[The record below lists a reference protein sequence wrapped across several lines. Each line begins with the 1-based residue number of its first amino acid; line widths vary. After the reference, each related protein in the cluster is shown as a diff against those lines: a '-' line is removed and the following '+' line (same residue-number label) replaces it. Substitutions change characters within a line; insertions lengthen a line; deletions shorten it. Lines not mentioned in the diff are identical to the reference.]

1 MARSKKRR
9 LGTMEQLRRRL
20 ELLRSQKLALEAAS
34 AKCPIERAR
43 KHAASQSA
51 LMQSLKRSG
60 DLAQGGDLTS
70 SMECGV
76 SPERVAAVVETQL
89 QGAPAATVEFLG
101 DAGEAIV
108 VAVPTASA
116 LFRESEF
123 WLRIATSVG
132 PHSIGWIRFERRC
145 VVRAK
150 AVFEATELRSGD
162 CEAPDQGRVLQ
173 LWQYL
178 ALGGL

>member
-9 LGTMEQLRRRL
+9 LGTMEELQSKLQ
-20 ELLRSQKLALEAAS
+20 LLRSQQLALEAAS

-43 KHAASQSA
+43 KNAASQYA
-51 LMQSLKRSG
+51 LTQSLRSG
-60 DLAQGGDLTS
+60 DLTQGGDLSS

-76 SPERVAAVVETQL
+76 SPERVAAVVEAQL
-89 QGAPAATVEFLG
+89 QGVTVATVEFLG

-123 WLRIATSVG
+123 WVRIATSVG

-145 VVRAK
+145 VIRAK
-150 AVFEATELRSGD
+150 AVFEATELRSGG

>member
-1 MARSKKRR
+1 MARSKKGR
-9 LGTMEQLRRRL
+9 LGTMEKLRSRL
-20 ELLRSQKLALEAAS
+20 DLLRSQQLALEANS

-43 KHAASQSA
+43 KQAASQSA
-51 LMQSLKRSG
+51 LMQSLERSV
-60 DLAQGGDLTS
+60 DLAEGGDLIAS
-70 SMECGV
+70 VVRGV
-76 SPERVAAVVETQL
+76 SPDRVAAVVEAQL
-89 QGAPAATVEFLG
+89 RDVPAATVEFLG
-101 DAGEAIV
+101 NAGEAIV
-108 VAVPTASA
+108 VSVPTASA

-145 VVRAK
+145 VVSAK
-150 AVFEATELRSGD
+150 AVFEATELRSGG
-162 CEAPDQGRVLQ
+162 CEAPDQGRALQ

>member
-1 MARSKKRR
+1 MTKSKKHS
-9 LGTMEQLRRRL
+9 LGVMYKLRSRL
-20 ELLRSQKLALEAAS
+20 ELLRSQQLALEAAS

-51 LMQSLKRSG
+51 LMQSSQWRRG
-60 DLAQGGDLTS
+60 LAQGEDLNAS
-70 SMECGV
+70 VERGV
-76 SPERVAAVVETQL
+76 SPDRVAAVVEAQVR
-89 QGAPAATVEFLG
+89 GVPAATVEFLG

-123 WLRIATSVG
+123 WVRIATSVG

-150 AVFEATELRSGD
+150 AVFEATELRSGG

>member
-9 LGTMEQLRRRL
+9 LGTMERLRSRL
-20 ELLRSQKLALEAAS
+20 DLLRGQQLALEAAS

-43 KHAASQSA
+43 KHAASQAA
-51 LMQSLKRSG
+51 LMQSFER
-60 DLAQGGDLTS
+60 
-70 SMECGV
+70 GV
-76 SPERVAAVVETQL
+76 SPERAAAVVEAQL
-89 QGAPAATVEFLG
+89 LDVPTATVEFLG

-108 VAVPTASA
+108 VAVPTGSA

-145 VVRAK
+145 VVSAK